1 MIIRSYRRKADIG
14 AHMQTDTIE
23 VDFGFIT
30 NAGVDRVVTD
40 MSAVISFYFQAF
52 TNELQVIV
60 LNSWIQTK

>member
-30 NAGVDRVVTD
+30 NAGVVTD

-60 LNSWIQTK
+60 LNLWIQTK

>member
-30 NAGVDRVVTD
+30 NAGIVTD
-40 MSAVISFYFQAF
+40 MSAVISSIFRL
-52 TNELQVIV
+52 LQMNCR
-60 LNSWIQTK
+60 L